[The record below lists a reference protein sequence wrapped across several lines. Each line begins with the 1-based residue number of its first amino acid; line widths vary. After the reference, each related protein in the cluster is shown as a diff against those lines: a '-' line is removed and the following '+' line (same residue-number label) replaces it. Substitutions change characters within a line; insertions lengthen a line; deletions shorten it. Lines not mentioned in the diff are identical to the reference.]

1 MDTWSLTKKANHTV
15 EKNKASTNGACLT
28 GSLPVEECKLIHIY
42 HHAQSYIQV
51 DQGPQHETRYTEFNR
66 RESGK

>member
-1 MDTWSLTKKANHTV
+1 AHAYMEYQAPLLQREFS
-15 EKNKASTNGACLT
+15 GA
-28 GSLPVEECKLIHIY
+28 
-42 HHAQSYIQV
+42 YIQV

>member
-1 MDTWSLTKKANHTV
+1 MDTCSLTKKANHTV

-42 HHAQSYIQV
+42 HHAQSL
-51 DQGPQHETRYTEFNR
+51 HS
-66 RESGK
+66 SGSRTST